1 MVPGRL
7 QEIESK
13 GSILQEEEGS
23 GGRSRLLL
31 HKNHL
36 KDKAVG
42 QHFMTNKHIMEHVE
56 NTVMVALFS
65 NTLFSFQPHLGNIN
79 AIEVSL
85 ALLWNFESYFS
96 WHYSVFPK
104 QVLFVCFS
112 FFFFFNYNMVLTGHF
127 MHFPVTYFERVQQP
141 QEKKITSSRR
151 CQK

>member
-31 HKNHL
+31 HKNYM

-42 QHFMTNKHIMEHVE
+42 QHIMTNKHIMEHVE

-85 ALLWNFESYFS
+85 ALLWNFELFFLALLG
-96 WHYSVFPK
+96 FPK
-104 QVLFVCFS
+104 VGFVCLFL